1 MSQSRTFDS
10 VAALYDAQRSGYPEA
25 LFADLVSL
33 GGLKRG
39 DRVLEIGCGSGQATA
54 GLVALGL
61 DVDGLDPGP
70 ALIELARLKFSDS
83 PLPRFAVT
91 SFEEWGLEDRKFRL
105 VAAAQS
111 WHWVRPDVGFPK
123 AADALSPDGHLA
135 IFGHTPHWSADIVER
150 LRPVY
155 LKWAPELWGTPS
167 EVWYLPDGPIAGLIV
182 ASGRF
187 GAVTH
192 RSYAWRREY
201 TPSAFAAYLATRSDY
216 ARLEKGR
223 RDQLLRAVEAA
234 LPPSVETEW
243 VTNMYVAPR
252 R

>member
-1 MSQSRTFDS
+1 MRFVERRVCGGALMSQSRTFDS

-61 DVDGLDPGP
+61 DVDALDPGP

-155 LKWAPELWGTPS
+155 LKWAPEL
-167 EVWYLPDGPIAGLIV
+167 
-182 ASGRF
+182 
-187 GAVTH
+187 
-192 RSYAWRREY
+192 
-201 TPSAFAAYLATRSDY
+201 
-216 ARLEKGR
+216 
-223 RDQLLRAVEAA
+223 
-234 LPPSVETEW
+234 
-243 VTNMYVAPR
+243 
-252 R
+252 